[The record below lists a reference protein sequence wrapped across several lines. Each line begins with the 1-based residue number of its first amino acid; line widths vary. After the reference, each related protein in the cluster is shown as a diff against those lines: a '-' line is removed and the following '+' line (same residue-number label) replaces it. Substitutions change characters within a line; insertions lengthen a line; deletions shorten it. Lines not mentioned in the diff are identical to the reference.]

1 MTPPIQGFG
10 VATGMSKRD
19 WMATIILAGM
29 VTSPALKALESTRL
43 TAEVA
48 IQAAD
53 ALIAALNQ
61 EAKAKKGMAE

>member
-1 MTPPIQGFG
+1 MTPPLQGFG

-29 VTSPALKALESTRL
+29 ASSPTLNALESTS
-43 TAEVA
+43 VA
-48 IQAAD
+48 AGVAVQAAD

-61 EAKAKKGMAE
+61 EAE